1 MSNNRDSE
9 LIPPLPS
16 GERDGERGWTSA
28 SHTLTP
34 TPSPAR
40 GEGSAPRR
48 AEARAPYD
56 WGKVAVLMGGPSAE
70 REISLMSGQAVLE
83 SLRRSGVDAH
93 GFDPAECEL
102 AEIKRFDR
110 AFIILH
116 GRGGEDGAVQGA
128 LELMGV
134 PYTGSG
140 VLASA
145 LCMDKWRTKLVWQAV
160 GVPIADYVLL
170 DAGSDFSA
178 GAARLGLPIFVKPA
192 NEGSSIGIT
201 KVKRVEDLPAA
212 YRTAARYDEL
222 VIAERFIDGA
232 EVQFPILGE
241 RVLPSIRIEP
251 ATEFYDYDAKY
262 FRDDTRYHC
271 PGLSAEQEASLHASV
286 LRAFRVLGCR
296 GWGRM
301 DLIVDRMGRP
311 FFLEMNT
318 VPGMT
323 SHSLMPMG
331 AKAAGIGFDD
341 LVLRILET
349 SRGARQHPASGGRH
363 AAG

>member
-1 MSNNRDSE
+1 MNKNF
-9 LIPPLPS
+9 
-16 GERDGERGWTSA
+16 
-28 SHTLTP
+28 
-34 TPSPAR
+34 
-40 GEGSAPRR
+40 
-48 AEARAPYD
+48 
-56 WGKVAVLMGGPSAE
+56 GKVAVLMGGTSAE
-70 REISLMSGQAVLE
+70 REISLISGKAVLE
-83 SLRRSGVDAH
+83 SLLRSGVDAH
-93 GFDPAECEL
+93 AFDPAERAL
-102 AEIKRFDR
+102 AELKGFDR

-116 GRGGEDGAVQGA
+116 GRGGEDGTVQGA
-128 LELMGV
+128 LDLMGV

-145 LCMDKWRTKLVWQAV
+145 LCMDKWRTKLVWQAT

-170 DAGSDFSA
+170 DANSDFTA
-178 GAARLGLPIFVKPA
+178 VVARLGLPIFVKPA
-192 NEGSSIGIT
+192 NEGSSIGVT
-201 KVKRVEDLPAA
+201 KVKRAEDLPEA
-212 YRTAARYDEL
+212 YRTAARYDRL

-241 RVLPSIRIEP
+241 QVLPSIRIEP

-271 PGLSAEQEASLHASV
+271 PGLPAGQEAGLHELV
-286 LRAFRVLGCR
+286 LRAFRVLGCS

-301 DLIVDRMGRP
+301 DLIVDRAGRP

-318 VPGMT
+318 LPGMT

-331 AKAAGIGFDD
+331 AKAAGIGFDE

-349 SRGARQHPASGGRH
+349 SRSREGTHGAH
-363 AAG
+363 

>member
-1 MSNNRDSE
+1 MNPKDF
-9 LIPPLPS
+9 
-16 GERDGERGWTSA
+16 
-28 SHTLTP
+28 
-34 TPSPAR
+34 
-40 GEGSAPRR
+40 
-48 AEARAPYD
+48 
-56 WGKVAVLMGGPSAE
+56 GKVAVLMGGPSAE
-70 REISLMSGQAVLE
+70 RKISLMSGQAVLD
-83 SLRRSGVDAH
+83 SLRRSGVDAQ
-93 GFDPAECEL
+93 GFDPAEREL
-102 AEIKRFDR
+102 AEIKRFNR
-110 AFIILH
+110 AFVILH
-116 GRGGEDGAVQGA
+116 GRGGEDGTVQGA

-145 LCMDKWRTKLVWQAV
+145 LCMDKWRTKLVWQAA
-160 GVPIADYVLL
+160 GVPIADYLLL
-170 DAGSDFSA
+170 DADSDISA
-178 GAARLGLPIFVKPA
+178 TAARLGLPMFVKPA

-201 KVKRVEDLPAA
+201 KVKRAEDLPAA
-212 YRTAARYDEL
+212 YDVAAGYDEL

-271 PGLSAEQEASLHASV
+271 PGLPAAQEASLHESV

-331 AKAAGIGFDD
+331 AKAAGIGFDE

-349 SRGARQHPASGGRH
+349 SQGAHQHLASGGRH

>member
-1 MSNNRDSE
+1 MKENF
-9 LIPPLPS
+9 
-16 GERDGERGWTSA
+16 
-28 SHTLTP
+28 
-34 TPSPAR
+34 
-40 GEGSAPRR
+40 
-48 AEARAPYD
+48 
-56 WGKVAVLMGGPSAE
+56 GKVAVLMGGTSAE
-70 REISLMSGQAVLE
+70 REISLISGKAVLE
-83 SLRRSGVDAH
+83 SLVRSGVDAH
-93 GFDPAECEL
+93 AFDPAERAL
-102 AEIKRFDR
+102 AELKRYDR

-116 GRGGEDGAVQGA
+116 GRGGEDGTVQGA

-145 LCMDKWRTKLVWQAV
+145 LCMDKWRTKLVWQAT

-170 DAGSDFSA
+170 DAASDFA
-178 GAARLGLPIFVKPA
+178 AVVARLGLPIFVKPA
-192 NEGSSIGIT
+192 NEGSSIGVT
-201 KVKRVEDLPAA
+201 KVKRAEDLPEA
-212 YRTAARYDEL
+212 YRMAARYDEM

-232 EVQFPILGE
+232 EVQFPILGDQ
-241 RVLPSIRIEP
+241 VLPSIRIEP

-262 FRDDTRYHC
+262 FRDDTRYYC
-271 PGLSAEQEASLHASV
+271 PGLPAEQEAGLRELV

-301 DLIVDRMGRP
+301 DLIVDRSGRP

-318 VPGMT
+318 LPGMT

-331 AKAAGIGFDD
+331 AKAAGIGFDE

-349 SRGARQHPASGGRH
+349 SRAREVRHGAR
-363 AAG
+363 